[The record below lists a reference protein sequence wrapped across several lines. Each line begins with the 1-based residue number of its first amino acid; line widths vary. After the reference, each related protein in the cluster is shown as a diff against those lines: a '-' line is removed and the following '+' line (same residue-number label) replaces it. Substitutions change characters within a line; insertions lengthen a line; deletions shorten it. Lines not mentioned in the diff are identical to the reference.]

1 MNFLRSLLFYIFFYV
16 GTASFF
22 IIFSP
27 VRFFSFKLV
36 VNLCYFWTTSV
47 IKLSKAMLNI
57 DYKIIGMKNIPRS
70 GAFIVASNHQSA
82 WETFFFGSLFPG
94 SVFILKNELR
104 KIPIF
109 SQYFKRLGFIFV
121 RRDQAFE
128 SLKYVLKS
136 VKKLVQQKRNV
147 FIIFPEGTRLDPG
160 TRVKLNKGVFA
171 IHKFIGLPILPVKLD
186 SGKFWLNK
194 RFRKESGTIKIKI
207 FPIIKDR
214 MKKEEVIRTLERC
227 YYK

>member
-1 MNFLRSLLFYIFFYV
+1 
-16 GTASFF
+16 
-22 IIFSP
+22 
-27 VRFFSFKLV
+27 
-36 VNLCYFWTTSV
+36 
-47 IKLSKAMLNI
+47 MLNI

-121 RRDQAFE
+121 KRDQAFE

-147 FIIFPEGTRLDPG
+147 FIIFPEGTRLNPG

-171 IHKFIGLPILPVKLD
+171 IHKFIGLPIVPVKLD

-194 RFRKESGTIKIKI
+194 RFRKESGIIKIKI

-227 YYK
+227 YYE